1 MGGMFI
7 ATAEVVSGVFSYWEG
22 YVDYIS
28 TTEAQREEMLATIG
42 VASVADLFSDIP
54 AAHRFPEL
62 DVPPGQSEWEAWT
75 ELRRLAAR
83 NQDLDEYP
91 CFLGAGA
98 YRHFVPGTI
107 SHLVSRGEFLTS
119 YTPYQPEVA
128 QGTLQAIYEF
138 QSLVC
143 ELTGMDVANSAMYDG
158 ATALAEAALMACRVT
173 RRDRVLIADTVH
185 PFSRN
190 VLDTYFHGQDL
201 TIEAIPSWAPAIA
214 GNGALQRRTDLADA
228 LDDRTACIVI
238 QQPNFLGWLEEV
250 EGLAA
255 AAHAAGALL
264 VVAVDPISLGL
275 LRPPGAYGA
284 DIVVG
289 EGKWT
294 GWPPD
299 FGGPSV
305 GLFAARQ
312 RYVRQLPG
320 RIVGATVD
328 EAGRRAFV
336 LTLQTREQ
344 HIRRE
349 RATSNICTSEALV
362 ALGMTVYLCQMG
374 KHGLREAATLSL
386 QKAHYAAARCDRLAG
401 YAVVSGAPYCKEFVL
416 RCPRPVPEINR
427 VLLDRGIMGGL
438 DLGRFYPDLDHHM
451 LVCVTE
457 INTRDEIEALVAG
470 LEAAR

>member
-1 MGGMFI
+1 M
-7 ATAEVVSGVFSYWEG
+7 
-22 YVDYIS
+22 
-28 TTEAQREEMLATIG
+28 
-42 VASVADLFSDIP
+42 
-54 AAHRFPEL
+54 
-62 DVPPGQSEWEAWT
+62 
-75 ELRRLAAR
+75 
-83 NQDLDEYP
+83 
-91 CFLGAGA
+91 
-98 YRHFVPGTI
+98 
-107 SHLVSRGEFLTS
+107 
-119 YTPYQPEVA
+119 
-128 QGTLQAIYEF
+128 
-138 QSLVC
+138 
-143 ELTGMDVANSAMYDG
+143 
-158 ATALAEAALMACRVT
+158 
-173 RRDRVLIADTVH
+173 
-185 PFSRN
+185 
-190 VLDTYFHGQDL
+190 
-201 TIEAIPSWAPAIA
+201 
-214 GNGALQRRTDLADA
+214 QRRTDLADA
-228 LDDRTACIVI
+228 LDDRTACIII

-250 EGLAA
+250 EGLAE

-362 ALGMTVYLCQMG
+362 ALGMTIYLCQMG

-386 QKAHYAAARCDRLAG
+386 RKAHYAAARCGRLPG

>member
-1 MGGMFI
+1 MDYI
-7 ATAEVVSGVFSYWEG
+7 AT
-22 YVDYIS
+22 
-28 TTEAQREEMLATIG
+28 TNAQREEMLATIG
-42 VASVADLFSDIP
+42 VASIADLFSDIP
-54 AAHRFPEL
+54 EAHRFPEL
-62 DVPPGQSEWEAWT
+62 DVPSGQSEWEVWA
-75 ELRRLAAR
+75 EMRRLAR
-83 NQDLDEYP
+83 GNQDLDHYT

-98 YRHFVPGTI
+98 YRHFVPSTI
-107 SHLVSRGEFLTS
+107 GHLVSRGEFLTS

-128 QGTLQAIYEF
+128 QGTLQSIYEF

-158 ATALAEAALMACRVT
+158 ATALAEAALMACRWT
-173 RRDRVLIADTVH
+173 KRERVLVADTVH

-190 VLDTYFHGQDL
+190 VLATYFHGQDL
-201 TIEAIPSWAPAIA
+201 TIEEAPAWGPA
-214 GNGALQRRTDLADA
+214 TDGGGPLHRRADLASA
-228 LDDRTACIVI
+228 VDDRTACLIV

-250 EGLAA
+250 EGLAEA
-255 AAHAAGALL
+255 THAAGALL

-312 RYVRQLPG
+312 EYVRQLPG
-320 RIVGATVD
+320 RIVGATED
-328 EAGRRAFV
+328 EDGRRAFV

-362 ALGMTVYLCQMG
+362 ALGMTIYLCQMG

-386 QKAHYAAARCDRLAG
+386 QKAHYAASRCDQLAG
-401 YAVVSGAPYCKEFVL
+401 YSVVSGAPYFKEFVL
-416 RCPRPVPEINR
+416 RCPRPVSEVNR
-427 VLLDRGIMGGL
+427 VLLERGIMGGL
-438 DLGRFYPDLDHHM
+438 DLGRYYSDLDDHM
-451 LVCVTE
+451 LICVTE
-457 INTRDEIEALVAG
+457 INTRAEIEALVAG

>member
-1 MGGMFI
+1 M
-7 ATAEVVSGVFSYWEG
+7 
-22 YVDYIS
+22 DYIS
-28 TTEAQREEMLATIG
+28 TTEAQREEMLAAIG
-42 VASVADLFSDIP
+42 VASIADLFSDIP

-75 ELRRLAAR
+75 EMRRLAAR
-83 NQDLDEYP
+83 NQDLDHYP

-107 SHLVSRGEFLTS
+107 GHLVSRGEFLTS

-158 ATALAEAALMACRVT
+158 ATALAEAALMACRLT
-173 RRDRVLIADTVH
+173 KRERVLVADTVH

-190 VLDTYFHGQDL
+190 VLATYFHGQDL
-201 TIEAIPSWAPAIA
+201 TIEAVPAWAPAPA
-214 GNGALQRRTDLADA
+214 GDGALQRRTDLANA
-228 LDDRTACIVI
+228 LDDRTACIII

-250 EGLAA
+250 EGLAE

-362 ALGMTVYLCQMG
+362 ALGMTIYLCQMG

-438 DLGRFYPDLDHHM
+438 DLGRYYPDLDHHM

-470 LEAAR
+470 LEHAAGAHRPSHHPCAPAVGKAAR